1 MNNLIE
7 TAGKNIIQ
15 FGQYDVA
22 KTPILRGS
30 MEMARHKKEMV
41 LRTFAQY
48 HMTIKHL
55 FTLTPQELDVIQ
67 QVNEKLQKKRGA
79 HEFIEHM
86 KPHRNEILKIVRHAG
101 DVYLPENRKG
111 IEQLATMMGNA
122 WNLRKEDPNW
132 TPRDGDPRAD
142 KVIWGFVKGAEDP
155 KINIDFAVCHGIERI
170 TTAYLHRIGVTEYI
184 DHKDWLITAM
194 EDVVAL
200 RGLQGKYPEANI
212 LHIWQQPR
220 PVGLGWVSQARA
232 QEYRKFIR

>member
-101 DVYLPENRKG
+101 
-111 IEQLATMMGNA
+111 
-122 WNLRKEDPNW
+122 
-132 TPRDGDPRAD
+132 
-142 KVIWGFVKGAEDP
+142 
-155 KINIDFAVCHGIERI
+155 ERE
-170 TTAYLHRIGVTEYI
+170 LNNS
-184 DHKDWLITAM
+184 L
-194 EDVVAL
+194 L
-200 RGLQGKYPEANI
+200 
-212 LHIWQQPR
+212 
-220 PVGLGWVSQARA
+220 
-232 QEYRKFIR
+232 